1 MFHVLSALLST
12 DMGPW
17 LFALAVGSTLP
28 MGRNVQAGKQQ
39 AYNLD
44 CVLYTHTAG
53 QAELGLWLWG
63 T

>member
-1 MFHVLSALLST
+1 
-12 DMGPW
+12 
-17 LFALAVGSTLP
+17 